1 MTPIIQIVILGVGTL
16 TMRSLAITVLA
27 GRRIP
32 EPVGKALRLV
42 APAMLSGLVVQTLLF
57 TDGSV
62 RGFDSWH
69 IAALGAALVA
79 WRTRSIAI
87 TLGAGMAML
96 WLLQLLV

>member
-1 MTPIIQIVILGVGTL
+1 MSPILQVVILGVGTL

-32 EPVGKALRLV
+32 ERLGKALRLV
-42 APAMLSGLVVQTLLF
+42 APAMLSGLVVQTLLYA
-57 TDGSV
+57 DGSV

-69 IAALGAALVA
+69 LAALGAALVA
-79 WRTRSIAI
+79 WRTQSVAA

-96 WLLQLLV
+96 WLLQMFI